1 MYNIQKAVS
10 RLDFAPKL
18 KEIEITDIT
27 KGTGAFTPR
36 PDKPVSFAL
45 LHAALKKAGYTLD
58 SAEITV
64 VGQLKRE
71 GENWWLVAELSGQR
85 FALESADVDRRVSD
99 FTPGVTVAVRGNW
112 QTVGTKAAAREV
124 IKPRDVWSTDAP
136 VKRAA
141 LVGTVAARV
150 RPADEMR
157 AVEFAPARFEWP
169 RPDIDGV
176 VLAPS
181 AAAVAPIRTTSPGL
195 TVYKGGAF
203 IPRFAF
209 VRQHLGPLVV
219 KRQLLDLSFTYTPT
233 STLQLEAQ
241 VPFART
247 SFADGVTTGVG
258 SGLGNVALWG
268 KYRFYRRVK
277 TYGDRQAAVRFGL
290 ELPTGKKAAPTR
302 QRLNAPDFVRAQLTP
317 ISGGLAPA
325 AALAYA
331 QAVRRFIFGG
341 DLSGVLRT
349 ERAGFRTG
357 HELRLNTDT
366 EFVVYPF
373 KYRRPV
379 GELFALLETTL
390 IRRGVGRSAGRAV
403 PGSSATEYYLA
414 PGLQYVATPQLVVE
428 GSAQLPVVRRTG
440 AQVLRTEH
448 NILFALHY
456 LF

>member
-10 RLDFAPKL
+10 RLSFAPKL

-27 KGTGAFTPR
+27 KGTGVFTPK
-36 PDKPVSFAL
+36 PDQPVSFAL
-45 LHAALKKAGYTLD
+45 LQATLKKAGYTLAA
-58 SAEITV
+58 AEITV
-64 VGQLKRE
+64 AGVLERDDAGWR
-71 GENWWLVAELSGQR
+71 LVADRTGQR
-85 FALESADVDRRVSD
+85 FSLEGPTRDKVLAGSAVGARVELTGD
-99 FTPGVTVAVRGNW
+99 W
-112 QTVGTKAAAREV
+112 QTMKVGTQAREV
-124 IKPRDVWSTDAP
+124 ISPRTVRPDDDAP
-136 VKRAA
+136 KATP
-141 LVGTVAARV
+141 L
-150 RPADEMR
+150 RPAPTIP
-157 AVEFAPARFEWP
+157 APPTAEFVLARFERARTVSP
-169 RPDIDGV
+169 RA
-176 VLAPS
+176 APS
-181 AAAVAPIRTTSPGL
+181 APSAAVAPIRTTSPGL
-195 TVYKGGAF
+195 TVYKGGAL

-219 KRQLLDLSFTYTPT
+219 KRQLLDVTFTYTPT

-247 SFADGVTTGVG
+247 SFADGVTTGAG

-317 ISGGLAPA
+317 TSGGLAPA

-331 QAVRRFIFGG
+331 QAVRRFVFGG

-390 IRRGVGRSAGRAV
+390 IRRGAGRSAGRAV